1 MNAIGNMLEVRFP
14 NIYILSNTIY
24 YIFPLTKVVV
34 LTVKASDIGNNVR
47 QCHAM
52 FAMHYGNIKD

>member
-24 YIFPLTKVVV
+24 YILPLTKVVV
-34 LTVKASDIGNNVR
+34 LTVKASDIGNNAR
-47 QCHAM
+47 QCQTM
-52 FAMHYGNIKD
+52 FVTHYGNIKD

>member
-24 YIFPLTKVVV
+24 YILPLTKVVV
-34 LTVKASDIGNNVR
+34 LTVKASDIGNNAR
-47 QCHAM
+47 QCQAM
-52 FAMHYGNIKD
+52 FATHYGNIKD